1 LENSG
6 KVLNFNSTLN
16 KSGILSNNNNIN
28 NITNISSNPNKNT
41 NFNPNSDSN
50 PSKFQQ
56 VVEKVTEKHSSGK
69 AVSKQ
74 STSTTPL
81 TTNVRLIDK

>member
-6 KVLNFNSTLN
+6 KVLNFNSTLY
-16 KSGILSNNNNIN
+16 KSGILSNNN